1 MIEGLDRP
9 SFARTT
15 MRIAIKRIRQLL
27 HHDTR
32 DLLWLAYVVGLA
44 SSVHRAARPIHRLR
58 RWQARRRRK
67 RDLATRLELL
77 RVRAGQ
83 QRFVSG
89 SYRVALAQLCPA
101 LDSICSSLRRPDEE
115 IVLADIDQDGLLV
128 PFNIELVRNNGFRNV
143 SVIERPGSNR
153 RLVIARTR

>member
-1 MIEGLDRP
+1 
-9 SFARTT
+9 

-44 SSVHRAARPIHRLR
+44 SSVHRAARPIHRL
-58 RWQARRRRK
+58 RRRRK

-153 RLVIARTR
+153 PLVIARTR